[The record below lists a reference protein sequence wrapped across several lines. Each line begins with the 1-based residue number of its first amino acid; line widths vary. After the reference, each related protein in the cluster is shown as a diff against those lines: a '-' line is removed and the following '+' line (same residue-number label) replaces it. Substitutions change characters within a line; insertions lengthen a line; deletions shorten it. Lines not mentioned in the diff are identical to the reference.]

1 MFSALLH
8 SFGLDIS
15 DLSAKLIAVKSNFRG
30 ERVIQTWAKCDIPEG
45 VIVDGDIR
53 QQEKAV
59 ALLTAMLA
67 EPVRRVG
74 TPYVTASL
82 PESKT
87 FMKVIEVD
95 AAGDVGARVREELPN
110 HIPLAIEELVIDW
123 EITRTFDERAMVT
136 VGAVPKAVAER
147 YTELLTACGLKPVAF
162 EIEAQAIA
170 RAVAPVATN
179 PSSLRA
185 GMENLYAHISRA
197 GRNEPAP
204 PPVSAP
210 PAHTPARLLVDMG
223 ATRTS
228 LVMVDWETIQFTSSV
243 PLSGVDATRRIAER
257 LKLTFDE
264 AERAKKICGLDPK
277 KCKGAVSTVLQGA
290 LNNLAVEIERA
301 IEFYQTHF
309 KRGRPV
315 AEVVLTGGGANLAHA
330 ETQLAEQLSVPVRI
344 GNPLVNL
351 SQPFAAD
358 AFPTKEALSFTTA
371 CGLALRDVLPS

>member
-185 GMENLYAHISRA
+185 GMDNLYAHISRA
-197 GRNEPAP
+197 RRTKSDAP
-204 PPVSAP
+204 PPAP
-210 PAHTPARLLVDMG
+210 ASPAHTSARLLVDMG

-330 ETQLAEQLSVPVRI
+330 ETQLSEQLSVPVRI
-344 GNPLVNL
+344 RNPLVI
-351 SQPFAAD
+351 
-358 AFPTKEALSFTTA
+358 
-371 CGLALRDVLPS
+371 